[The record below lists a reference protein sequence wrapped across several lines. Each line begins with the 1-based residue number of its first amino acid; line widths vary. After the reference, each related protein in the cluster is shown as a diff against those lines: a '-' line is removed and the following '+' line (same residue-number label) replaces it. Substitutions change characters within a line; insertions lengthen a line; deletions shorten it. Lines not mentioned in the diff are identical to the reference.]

1 MRAAGSKDYISLV
14 KGLIT
19 EASSLAFPEGA
30 TSDELNFTIN
40 RDGLIRKRRLGF
52 DNLVPT
58 FDLTGNGVQVE
69 NAFYWRGPSIVG
81 VIVIDN
87 TPQTLL
93 RFHAVDADFSL
104 LTEIPVASTKVTT
117 QFAQTTNLLVITT
130 DDGDTPLLCEFEEG
144 TGNITVSS
152 VDIYIRDFE
161 VVDDGLAVSER
172 PFNLSDNHEYN
183 LYNAGWYQER
193 PDANDNKTDKNV
205 AQAFRDEEGNFPSN
219 ADVASL
225 GVLDDGNGTLVFDS
239 EFVAQAD
246 FGNSLAPRGHYVYRI
261 NAIDRTLKLTTP
273 LIDGTQSTTLTL
285 VGTTDISGSGTF
297 NPDNGNNGGDT
308 GGGGTDP
315 YFPGDEPPEGGELP

>member
-93 RFHAVDADFSL
+93 RFHAVDADFTL

-130 DDGDTPLLCEFEEG
+130 DDGEKPLLCEYEEN
-144 TGNITVSS
+144 TGNITVYS
-152 VDIYIRDFE
+152 VDLYIRDFE
-161 VVDDGLAVSER
+161 VVDDDLAVSTR
-172 PFNLSDNHEYN
+172 PSGLTDNHEYN
-183 LYNAGWYQER
+183 LYNAGWYQTR
-193 PDANDNKTDKNV
+193 PDADAGNAEKNV
-205 AQAFRDEEGNFPSN
+205 AQAFKDKTGFYPSN
-219 ADVASL
+219 ADVSSV
-225 GVLDDGNGTLVFDS
+225 GIIDDGNGNLVFDS
-239 EFVAQAD
+239 EYVEQAD
-246 FGNSLAPRGHYVYRI
+246 FGNSLAPRGHYVYKVTD
-261 NAIDRTLKLTTP
+261 IDRLQRQLAP
-273 LIDGTQSTTLTL
+273 NIDGTTSTTLTVL
-285 VGTTDISGSGTF
+285 GTTDISGSGTF
-297 NPDNGNNGGDT
+297 DPDNGGGT
-308 GGGGTDP
+308 GGGGEDP
-315 YFPGDEPPEGGELP
+315 YDPGDEFVRPPGTELP